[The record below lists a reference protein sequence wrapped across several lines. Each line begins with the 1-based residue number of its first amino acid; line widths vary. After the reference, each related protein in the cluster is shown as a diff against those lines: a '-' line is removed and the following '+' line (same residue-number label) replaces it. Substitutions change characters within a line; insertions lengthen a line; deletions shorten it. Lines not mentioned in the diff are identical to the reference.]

1 MTAFCPVLDGFG
13 GSSTQEY
20 IKGPDGNQIGIR
32 HIISRVT
39 EHDAGAYECKLE
51 NKFGADQKYLS
62 VNVKLNFDVGY

>member
-1 MTAFCPVLDGFG
+1 MTAFCPILDGFG
-13 GSSTQEY
+13 GPSTQEY

-32 HIISRVT
+32 HIISKVT

-62 VNVKLNFDVGY
+62 VNVKLNFDVG